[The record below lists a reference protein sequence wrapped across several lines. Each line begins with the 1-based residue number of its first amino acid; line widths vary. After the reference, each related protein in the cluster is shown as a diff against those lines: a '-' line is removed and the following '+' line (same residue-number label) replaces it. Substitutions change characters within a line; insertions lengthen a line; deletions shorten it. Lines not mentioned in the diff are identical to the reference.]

1 MNNTSNNY
9 INNNDSVDEI
19 NSRIL
24 ERNIPSANLDILFKP
39 RPQPTRYIKNL
50 TIDTKKCMVPI
61 TNDTYDIQTVFN
73 PGTTNGPWSGFTSKI
88 NDESI
93 LKNLVFTL
101 QNNPQSKYIPSTN
114 SDLYKL
120 PEINQTSNIQQPF
133 PNLFKQYKYNNS
145 ETDNFERNN
154 ENIDSFV
161 FNNFTRQQLKDS

>member
-1 MNNTSNNY
+1 
-9 INNNDSVDEI
+9 
-19 NSRIL
+19 
-24 ERNIPSANLDILFKP
+24 
-39 RPQPTRYIKNL
+39 
-50 TIDTKKCMVPI
+50 MVPI